1 MKKKDIYVTAVCP
14 GPVETEFFGIALD
27 GGKLAP
33 IKKLTMAEP
42 KKVVKK
48 GTHGQHERQTDLSV
62 RTVDEGVLRSLPN
75 RSPRDLDGVYQLVT
89 AGPHTACGLV
99 YASHAAIE
107 KGLRHLSSSGKE
119 EKDLKLR
126 LEKGTYGYRT
136 AYKKRQ
142 LFFVVLFILAIV
154 AQLILRNF
162 VTAQIYKNLIT
173 ISAIL
178 TVLPMA
184 NLASPLV
191 VASRIPEVP
200 EESPRRVCLPY
211 EDKFPILYD
220 LVITSND
227 LIMPVDA
234 AVVHPTGVYLY
245 CTNQKRGPEEGGEI
259 FKRDVSRLEAGRK
272 REGHERGEKVPTEA
286 F

>member
-1 MKKKDIYVTAVCP
+1 VCTFLHRQR
-14 GPVETEFFGIALD
+14 E
-27 GGKLAP
+27 KL
-33 IKKLTMAEP
+33 
-42 KKVVKK
+42 
-48 GTHGQHERQTDLSV
+48 RQ
-62 RTVDEGVLRSLPN
+62 RVLNTR
-75 RSPRDLDGVYQLVT
+75 
-89 AGPHTACGLV
+89 
-99 YASHAAIE
+99 
-107 KGLRHLSSSGKE
+107 KE
-119 EKDLKLR
+119 EKNLKLR

-142 LFFVVLFILAIV
+142 LFFVVLFLAAIG

-162 VTAQIYKNLIT
+162 IAEQIYKNLIT

-200 EESPRRVCLPY
+200 EELHKACLPY

-220 LVITSND
+220 LIITSND

-234 AVVHPTGVYLY
+234 AAIHPTGVYLY
-245 CTNQKRGPEEGGEI
+245 CTGKNVDKKKAEKFLNEMLVGWKLDGNAKVMTEEKKFLRRLSELKAVTEDEDDG
-259 FKRDVSRLEAGRK
+259 SRPYVLK
-272 REGHERGEKVPTEA
+272 LLKSLSM
-286 F
+286 

>member
-1 MKKKDIYVTAVCP
+1 M
-14 GPVETEFFGIALD
+14 
-27 GGKLAP
+27 
-33 IKKLTMAEP
+33 
-42 KKVVKK
+42 
-48 GTHGQHERQTDLSV
+48 
-62 RTVDEGVLRSLPN
+62 
-75 RSPRDLDGVYQLVT
+75 
-89 AGPHTACGLV
+89 
-99 YASHAAIE
+99 
-107 KGLRHLSSSGKE
+107 
-119 EKDLKLR
+119 KLR

-162 VTAQIYKNLIT
+162 VTEQIYKNLVT

-200 EESPRRVCLPY
+200 EELHKACLPY

-245 CTNQKRGPEEGGEI
+245 CTNPKVDRKAKVMNEEKK
-259 FKRDVSRLEAGRK
+259 FLRRLSELK
-272 REGHERGEKVPTEA
+272 NVTEEEDDGSA
-286 F
+286 PHVLKLLKSLSM

>member
-1 MKKKDIYVTAVCP
+1 M
-14 GPVETEFFGIALD
+14 
-27 GGKLAP
+27 
-33 IKKLTMAEP
+33 
-42 KKVVKK
+42 
-48 GTHGQHERQTDLSV
+48 
-62 RTVDEGVLRSLPN
+62 
-75 RSPRDLDGVYQLVT
+75 
-89 AGPHTACGLV
+89 
-99 YASHAAIE
+99 
-107 KGLRHLSSSGKE
+107 
-119 EKDLKLR
+119 KLR

-162 VTAQIYKNLIT
+162 VTEQIYKNLVT

-200 EESPRRVCLPY
+200 EELHKACLPY

-245 CTNQKRGPEEGGEI
+245 CTNPKVDRKKAEKFLNEMLVGWKLDGNAKVMNEEKK
-259 FKRDVSRLEAGRK
+259 FLRRLSELK
-272 REGHERGEKVPTEA
+272 TVTEE
-286 F
+286 